1 MKLTA
6 LILIALTL
14 APLGGC
20 IGAPRPTTLA
30 SERARDVRVPT
41 TLTGSS
47 GQTSTLIL
55 GVQ

>member
-1 MKLTA
+1 MTLRA
-6 LILIALTL
+6 LILIGLAF

-20 IGAPRPTTLA
+20 IGAPGTAALSPDRT
-30 SERARDVRVPT
+30 RAVRVPT

-47 GQTSTLIL
+47 GQASTLIL